1 MSSSPISY
9 KFEKTVSSSAAEV
22 YRSFTNAMALRE
34 WLCDVATVQPR
45 PGGRIYLAWESG
57 YYVSGDYTKLIEN
70 KEVSFLSRGRNEP
83 DSTQVTIQIEA
94 RGGQTNL
101 TLSHSGL
108 LDNQEW
114 ADARREIKYGWEK
127 GLNNLVSILGTG
139 EDLRITQKPMLGI
152 FFNELN
158 QKMSHE
164 LGIPVAHGVYLENV
178 MDGLGGKAAGLMK
191 NDVIVELNN
200 KPVTDHPSLQLAM
213 RGCKAGDSIGVVYY
227 RGAEKISTTLKLAKR
242 EITSIPK
249 TAVELAANLKGI
261 YNKHFG
267 QLTELTKKSSDK
279 DASFSPGNGEW
290 DIKEIIAHLIHT
302 ERYLQESIQ
311 MRVFDQEQVSDGY
324 GGNVECRIQAT
335 ITAFPSL
342 AQIMDEYHR
351 SMIETVEMVNCLP
364 QSFLDHKGSYWRLAL
379 ELLQYTEH
387 ITEHIVQVEL
397 NLEAARK

>member
-9 KFEKTVSSSAAEV
+9 KFEKTIYASASEV

-57 YYVSGDYTKLIEN
+57 YYVSGDYTKLVEN
-70 KEVSFLSRGRNEP
+70 KEVSFMNRGRNEP
-83 DSTQVTIQIEA
+83 DSTQVTILIESH
-94 RGGQTNL
+94 GGQTNL
-101 TLSHSGL
+101 TLTHSGL
-108 LDNQEW
+108 LDDPEW
-114 ADARREIKYGWEK
+114 ANARHEIKYGWEK
-127 GLNNLVSILGTG
+127 GLNNLVSVLETG

-152 FFNELN
+152 FFNNLN
-158 QKMSHE
+158 EKMSVE
-164 LGIPVAHGVYLENV
+164 LGIPVSQGIYLENV

-200 KPVTDHPSLQLAM
+200 KPVTDHPSLQFAM
-213 RGCKAGDSIGVVYY
+213 RGCKAGDTIDIGYY
-227 RGAEKISTTLKLAKR
+227 RGAEKKSAKLKLAQR

-249 TAVELAANLKGI
+249 TSLELAAALKGI

-267 QLTELTKKSSDK
+267 ELGELTKRISEK
-279 DASFSPGNGEW
+279 DASFAPASGEW
-290 DIKEIIAHLIHT
+290 NIKEIIAHLIHT

-335 ITAFPSL
+335 IKAFPTL
-342 AQIMDEYHR
+342 AQILEEYHR
-351 SMIETVEMVNCLP
+351 SIIETVEMVACLP
-364 QSFLDHKGSYWRLAL
+364 QSFSNHKGSYWHLAL

-387 ITEHIVQVEL
+387 ITEHIIQVEI